1 MSSTHRVWKLVAQ
14 RFFRVNDAS
23 KLRRQRATG
32 SLLDYSPFQGGW
44 AGKAYNEHAFRHFL
58 SIERSRANQ
67 SACWFLLVLVSLK
80 RPPGS
85 DIDLAPSI
93 SAALFSGLGLC
104 VREVDF
110 VGWFREDRVAGAVL
124 AQGKK
129 PTVEVTRIVRKRITE
144 VLCNHLPLLL
154 RQRLQVRV
162 VQLGSRT
169 TTG

>member
-1 MSSTHRVWKLVAQ
+1 M
-14 RFFRVNDAS
+14 AS
-23 KLRRQRATG
+23 A
-32 SLLDYSPFQGGW
+32 SLLGYSPFQGGW

-58 SIERSRANQ
+58 TIERTRADQ
-67 SACWFLLVLVSLK
+67 SACSFLLVLVSLK
-80 RPPGS
+80 RHPGS
-85 DIDLAPSI
+85 NIHIAPSV

-124 AQGKK
+124 AQGEK
-129 PTVEVTRIVRKRITE
+129 PTIDVTRLIRKRVTE
-144 VLCNHLPLLL
+144 VLCDHLPFDL

-162 VQLGSRT
+162 VQLRSRT

>member
-1 MSSTHRVWKLVAQ
+1 M
-14 RFFRVNDAS
+14 AS
-23 KLRRQRATG
+23 A
-32 SLLDYSPFQGGW
+32 SLLGYSPFQGGW

-58 SIERSRANQ
+58 TIERTRANQ
-67 SACWFLLVLVSLK
+67 SACSFLLVLVSFK
-80 RPPGS
+80 RHPGS
-85 DIDLAPSI
+85 NIHIAPSV

-124 AQGKK
+124 AQGE
-129 PTVEVTRIVRKRITE
+129 TSTIDLTRLIRKRVTE
-144 VLCNHLPLLL
+144 VLCDRLPFDL

-162 VQLGSRT
+162 VHLPSRT